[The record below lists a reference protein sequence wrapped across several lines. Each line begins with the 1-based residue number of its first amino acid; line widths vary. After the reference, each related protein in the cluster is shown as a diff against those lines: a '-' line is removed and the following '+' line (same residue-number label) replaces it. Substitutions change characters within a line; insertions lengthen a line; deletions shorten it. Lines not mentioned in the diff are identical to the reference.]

1 VPAVTLD
8 RDVVPQYIIWSNISS
23 HSRLNAANISLL
35 QLTKP
40 AAESNANQAQ
50 DVKQMQHRQ
59 HQVHAPFQYAL
70 QLWLPV
76 FHLHKGEGCH
86 EHDEFSQQQGR
97 NGVHL
102 LLGDM
107 QMRKLC

>member
-1 VPAVTLD
+1 MPAVTLD
-8 RDVVPQYIIWSNISS
+8 GNVIPQYTIWSDISS

-40 AAESNANQAQ
+40 AVEMNARQAQ
-50 DVKQMQHRQ
+50 AVKQVQHQQ

-76 FHLHKGEGCH
+76 FHLYKGEGLH
-86 EHDEFSQQQGR
+86 EHDQVLR
-97 NGVHL
+97 A
-102 LLGDM
+102 
-107 QMRKLC
+107 